1 MSYLMMFI
9 LIFSILGAVDHI
21 FGNRFGLG
29 KEFEKALMLPLS
41 QFLKFPLK
49 IIGKRSGINKLSVV
63 GVISSLAS
71 SATSFGM
78 MDKMD
83 SKGVVINSAFAVSVA
98 FIVGSH
104 LAFTMAFDNSYVI
117 PVITEKLISGICSI
131 ILAIIIFNITNRKED
146 IK

>member
-49 IIGKRSGINKLSVV
+49 IIGKRSGINKFSVV

>member
-1 MSYLMMFI
+1 
-9 LIFSILGAVDHI
+9 
-21 FGNRFGLG
+21 
-29 KEFEKALMLPLS
+29 
-41 QFLKFPLK
+41 
-49 IIGKRSGINKLSVV
+49 
-63 GVISSLAS
+63 
-71 SATSFGM
+71 M

>member
-1 MSYLMMFI
+1 MSYLMMII
-9 LIFSILGAVDHI
+9 LIFSIFGAVDRI

-49 IIGKRSGINKLSVV
+49 IIGKRSGINEFSVV

-83 SKGVVINSAFAVSVA
+83 YKGVVINLAFAVSGA

-131 ILAIIIFNITNRKED
+131 ILANIIFNITNRKED